1 MKPYYSILLFALIVC
16 SSIIA
21 SLHSY
26 SCAENYIIADM
37 NQALEKTLEEKEG
50 RWITPDTITDYRSH
64 LQISALRRTSVVNY
78 AVDDKN
84 FGLCSK
90 RIKWKG
96 VGFQSYANCSM
107 ASVFAMSD
115 QRLSAFLTLL
125 AMLWAAISFRYF
137 RRSKDNVC
145 QEGITVL
152 GRLKFDESSDM
163 FLTMDNKEVS
173 LTPMQRQLLTMFFQ
187 ADNHQLSK
195 QIIAD
200 ALWPKK
206 PDASDTLYT
215 LIRRIRPILADNG
228 LKITSGR
235 GKDYQL
241 TDIS

>member
-1 MKPYYSILLFALIVC
+1 M
-16 SSIIA
+16 
-21 SLHSY
+21 
-26 SCAENYIIADM
+26 
-37 NQALEKTLEEKEG
+37 
-50 RWITPDTITDYRSH
+50 
-64 LQISALRRTSVVNY
+64 
-78 AVDDKN
+78 
-84 FGLCSK
+84 
-90 RIKWKG
+90 
-96 VGFQSYANCSM
+96 
-107 ASVFAMSD
+107 
-115 QRLSAFLTLL
+115 FLTL
-125 AMLWAAISFRYF
+125 
-137 RRSKDNVC
+137 
-145 QEGITVL
+145 
-152 GRLKFDESSDM
+152 
-163 FLTMDNKEVS
+163 DNKEVS